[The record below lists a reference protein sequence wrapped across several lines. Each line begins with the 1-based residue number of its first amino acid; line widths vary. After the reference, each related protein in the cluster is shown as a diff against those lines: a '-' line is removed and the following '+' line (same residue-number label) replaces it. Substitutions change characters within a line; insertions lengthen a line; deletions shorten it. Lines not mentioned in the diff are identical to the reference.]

1 MRACDR
7 QAEVFAITVDDLD
20 LLRAGVPL
28 DVLIVVRVT
37 FIGPIQ
43 AQIAKPE
50 RMIKQLI
57 AR

>member
-28 DVLIVVRVT
+28 DVLRFVWVT
-37 FIGPIQ
+37 CIGPMQ
-43 AQIAKPE
+43 E
-50 RMIKQLI
+50 MV
-57 AR
+57 